1 MINYKRYRRRLE
13 KQYNDIATIS
23 RIDKENKVRKP
34 NGETKQEYMPVYENQ
49 RCDISQKALAVNG
62 QREAQNE
69 VSYEIKLFI
78 APELDIR
85 QGDRI
90 EVTRGHVK
98 RTFTAGEP
106 FPYPTHQEVI
116 LQRKDKA

>member
-1 MINYKRYRRRLE
+1 MNYRKHRRQIE
-13 KQYNDIATIS
+13 KTYEDKATIS
-23 RIDKENKVRKP
+23 RYGKVKKP
-34 NGETKQEYMPVYENQ
+34 NGETKNELSPVCVDQ
-49 RCDISQKALAVNG
+49 PCRISQKALAVNG

-69 VSYEIKLFI
+69 ISYETKLFI

-98 RTFTAGEP
+98 TTFTAGEP
-106 FPYPTHQEVI
+106 FPYPTHQEII